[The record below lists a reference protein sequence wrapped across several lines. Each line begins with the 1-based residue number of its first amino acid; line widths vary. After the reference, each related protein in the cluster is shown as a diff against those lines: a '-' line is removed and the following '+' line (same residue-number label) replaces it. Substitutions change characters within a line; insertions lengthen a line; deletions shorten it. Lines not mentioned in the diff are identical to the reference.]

1 MSAWPEHIFRAYDI
15 RGIAFEDLT
24 EDMAF
29 ALGAA
34 LGTQTTR
41 AAGNR
46 LIVGRDCRSSGKA
59 LSTALIKG
67 IASTGVDVTDIGVV
81 PTPVVYWAI
90 KNLKAYGG
98 IAVTGSHNPPQYNG
112 FKLTMGGQSLCDD
125 DIQALKVEM
134 SQSAFRVG
142 AGQTETVDVIS
153 DYVAD
158 VLARVRSPQERKF
171 KIVVDAGHGV
181 GGITALPVLR
191 AMNCDIVEL
200 FCEPDQTFPAHHPD
214 PTVEENLAD
223 VRREV
228 VKSGADLGVAF
239 DGDADRIGV
248 VTATGKI
255 LWGDQLMVI
264 LSRAL
269 LKEEPGAT
277 IIGEVKCSKVL
288 YDDIA
293 KHGGNPIMWRAGHSL
308 IKTKM
313 VETDAALAGEM
324 SGHIFYKQRYY
335 GFDDA
340 TYTAA
345 RLIELLAEASQTLDE
360 MADGFPK
367 TFSTPELRMDCP
379 EELKFKLVGEVV
391 SALEK
396 RADSEGFKVVSI
408 DGARVEFD
416 DGWGLV
422 RCSNTSPILVLRF
435 EAETESRLNEIR
447 KWLETEIQ
455 THRHGLESN

>member
-1 MSAWPEHIFRAYDI
+1 MKNWPEHIFRAYDI

-34 LGTQTTR
+34 LGTQTVR
-41 AAGNR
+41 AGSET
-46 LIVGRDCRSSGKA
+46 LVVGRDCRASGET
-59 LSTALIKG
+59 LGTALMRG
-67 IASTGVDVTDIGVV
+67 ITSTGTEVVDIGVV

-98 IAVTGSHNPPQYNG
+98 IVVTGSHNPPEYNG
-112 FKLTMGGQSLCDD
+112 FKLTMGGQSLCDE

-134 SQSAFRVG
+134 SG
-142 AGQTETVDVIS
+142 ADFSKGEGRIEARDVIS
-153 DYVAD
+153 DYVDD
-158 VLARVRSPQERKF
+158 VLSRVRRSEKSF

-181 GGITALPVLR
+181 GAITALPVLK
-191 AMNCDIVEL
+191 AMNCEIVEL

-214 PTVEENLAD
+214 PTVEENLVDIQRA
-223 VRREV
+223 V
-228 VKSGADLGVAF
+228 VEHGADLGVAF

-248 VTATGKI
+248 VTASGKI

-313 VETDAALAGEM
+313 TETNAALAGEM

-345 RLIELLAEASQTLDE
+345 RLIELLGEADETLDE
-360 MADGFPK
+360 MAAGFPK
-367 TFSTPELRMDCP
+367 TYSTPELRMDCP
-379 EELKFKLVGEVV
+379 EDLKFKLVSKVV
-391 SALEK
+391 DALEK
-396 RADSEGFKVVSI
+396 RAADEGFKVISI
-408 DGARVEFD
+408 DGARVEFQ

-435 EAETESRLNEIR
+435 EAENEGRLGEIQS
-447 KWLETEIQ
+447 WLESEIHH
-455 THRHGLESN
+455 HRAELEAN

>member
-1 MSAWPEHIFRAYDI
+1 MKNWPEHIFRAYDI

-24 EDMAF
+24 EEMAF
-29 ALGAA
+29 TLGAA
-34 LGTQTTR
+34 LGSQTRKADGTS
-41 AAGNR
+41 
-46 LIVGRDCRSSGKA
+46 LVVGRDCRESGEVLSSA
-59 LSTALIKG
+59 LMRG
-67 IASTGVDVTDIGVV
+67 IISTGIDVVNIGIV

-98 IAVTGSHNPPQYNG
+98 IVVTGSHNPPQYNG
-112 FKLTMGGQSLCDD
+112 FKLTMGGQSLCDE
-125 DIQALKVEM
+125 DIQALKHEM
-134 SQSAFRVG
+134 AEGGFSEGEGKIEAR
-142 AGQTETVDVIS
+142 DVVS
-153 DYVAD
+153 DYVSD
-158 VLARVRSPQERKF
+158 VLSRVRISDKSF
-171 KIVVDAGHGV
+171 KVVVDAGHGV
-181 GGITALPVLR
+181 GAITALPVLK
-191 AMNCDIVEL
+191 AMNCEIVEL

-214 PTVEENLAD
+214 PTVEENLVDLQKA
-223 VRREV
+223 V
-228 VKSGADLGVAF
+228 VDTKADLGVAF

-248 VTATGKI
+248 VTANGRI
-255 LWGDQLMVI
+255 LWGDQLMVV

-313 VETDAALAGEM
+313 TETNAALAGEM

-345 RLIELLAEASQTLDE
+345 RLIELLGETEQTLDE
-360 MADGFPK
+360 MAAEFPK

-379 EELKFKLVGEVV
+379 EDLKFRLVREVV
-391 SALEK
+391 ESLEK
-396 RADSEGFKVVSI
+396 RAADEGFQVISI
-408 DGARVEFD
+408 DGARVEFE

-435 EAETESRLNEIR
+435 EAENEARL
-447 KWLETEIQ
+447 TEIQ
-455 THRHGLESN
+455 TWLESEIHHHRSQLEAN